1 MSRET
6 LHSLVDI
13 VDEKEIDTVYR
24 ILLKFVE
31 EDEAAVDEYAI
42 AVTKGE
48 TELLA
53 AIDAVLQE
61 LIDDVDAGGNNG
73 IDRLIMKHLHLASN

>member
-31 EDEAAVDEYAI
+31 EDVATPDEVEAIRETKQDI
-42 AVTKGE
+42 A
-48 TELLA
+48 
-53 AIDAVLQE
+53 
-61 LIDDVDAGGNNG
+61 NG
-73 IDRLIMKHLHLASN
+73 DLYTHEEVWS

>member
-31 EDEAAVDEYAI
+31 EDVAAPDEVEAIREAKQDI
-42 AVTKGE
+42 ASGDLYTHEEVW
-48 TELLA
+48 
-53 AIDAVLQE
+53 
-61 LIDDVDAGGNNG
+61 
-73 IDRLIMKHLHLASN
+73 S

>member
-31 EDEAAVDEYAI
+31 EDVAAPDEVEAIREAKQDIESGDLYTHEEVW
-42 AVTKGE
+42 
-48 TELLA
+48 
-53 AIDAVLQE
+53 
-61 LIDDVDAGGNNG
+61 
-73 IDRLIMKHLHLASN
+73 S

>member
-31 EDEAAVDEYAI
+31 EDVAAPDEVEAIRQAKQDI
-42 AVTKGE
+42 ANGE
-48 TELLA
+48 LYTHEE
-53 AIDAVLQE
+53 VW
-61 LIDDVDAGGNNG
+61 
-73 IDRLIMKHLHLASN
+73 S

>member
-31 EDEAAVDEYAI
+31 EDVAVPDEVEAIREAKQDI
-42 AVTKGE
+42 ASGDLYTHEEVW
-48 TELLA
+48 
-53 AIDAVLQE
+53 
-61 LIDDVDAGGNNG
+61 
-73 IDRLIMKHLHLASN
+73 S

>member
-24 ILLKFVE
+24 ILLTFVE
-31 EDEAAVDEYAI
+31 EDVAAPDEVEAIREAKQDI
-42 AVTKGE
+42 ASGDLYTHEEVW
-48 TELLA
+48 
-53 AIDAVLQE
+53 
-61 LIDDVDAGGNNG
+61 
-73 IDRLIMKHLHLASN
+73 S

>member
-31 EDEAAVDEYAI
+31 EDVAAPDEVEAIREAKQDI
-42 AVTKGE
+42 A
-48 TELLA
+48 
-53 AIDAVLQE
+53 
-61 LIDDVDAGGNNG
+61 NG
-73 IDRLIMKHLHLASN
+73 DLYTHEEVWS

>member
-13 VDEKEIDTVYR
+13 VYEKEIDTVYR

-31 EDEAAVDEYAI
+31 EDVAAPDEVEAIREAKQDI
-42 AVTKGE
+42 ASGDLYTHEEVW
-48 TELLA
+48 
-53 AIDAVLQE
+53 
-61 LIDDVDAGGNNG
+61 
-73 IDRLIMKHLHLASN
+73 S